1 MHLHPSAAKT
11 ESKACSLPWHGNLY
25 QGERARQKAN
35 GPAKNAGPFRATYRM
50 GREVMDVVRT
60 PSSARWETLH
70 SPASGFPV
78 RKSGLALHQG
88 LISRFDYYQ
97 GFVTT
102 DSRTPQREPKVILW
116 M

>member
-1 MHLHPSAAKT
+1 
-11 ESKACSLPWHGNLY
+11 
-25 QGERARQKAN
+25 
-35 GPAKNAGPFRATYRM
+35 M

-88 LISRFDYYQ
+88 LISRFDVYQ

-102 DSRTPQREPKVILW
+102 DSRAPQREPALILW
-116 M
+116 MRNESVNGLRAVWLAENWAKLAILCTLAA